1 MGHASAIA
9 LGILNSCV
17 GKRIFLLDGDGA
29 LLMHMGILSL
39 LGKQNKNTFIHILLN
54 NKVHDSVGGQPT
66 SINNV
71 DVRFLVKSMKYKF
84 YKYAKTELSLFN
96 YLKKIGHQKSSHFVN
111 VDIKAGSV
119 SSLPRPTDPPIK
131 NFKLFQD
138 KFLHKVIS

>member
-1 MGHASAIA
+1 MLFLPLAKLQENYFYFNEKNKENYSDLFVVGGMGHASAIA

-17 GKRIFLLDGDGA
+17 GKRIILLDGDGA

-84 YKYAKTELSLFN
+84 YKYVKTEISLFN
-96 YLKKIGHQKSSHFVN
+96 YLKRLAIKSLL
-111 VDIKAGSV
+111 I
-119 SSLPRPTDPPIK
+119 L
-131 NFKLFQD
+131 LM
-138 KFLHKVIS
+138 